1 MSNSKSLAFNLVST
15 TWSAA
20 QEPLKKTS
28 LHKPKESQELM
39 QQLESEREK
48 GRMEIIKL
56 VQPHQWPFSW
66 RRGNQEWIEIV
77 NREVGSGLAQVLAQ
91 MPNSQFPTAIFSL
104 DMNLADDD
112 DGQPEF
118 RVKVVNGHNTAS
130 SSMPFQQPLEVP
142 FEDVE
147 DEILFDIYQ
156 ADEKYGRVQVPLKML
171 SESVSYPAHII
182 GNVQL

>member
-1 MSNSKSLAFNLVST
+1 M
-15 TWSAA
+15 
-20 QEPLKKTS
+20 
-28 LHKPKESQELM
+28 
-39 QQLESEREK
+39 
-48 GRMEIIKL
+48 
-56 VQPHQWPFSW
+56 
-66 RRGNQEWIEIV
+66 
-77 NREVGSGLAQVLAQ
+77 AQVLAQ

-104 DMNLADDD
+104 DMDLADDD

-171 SESVSYPAHII
+171 SKSLPYQADIKDMKKKKKQGKVTVNLNEIKAI